1 MRKLFVQL
9 PALLCAVVL
18 GGCLSM
24 GSLTGGGGGPAPK
37 WVLNPPEDTAT
48 EWYGVGEG
56 ADREIARRA
65 ALKDVATKLKVSI
78 SGKLES
84 RVTDTNGKVDR
95 QASNRVSEEVART
108 EFRNFSVEKTE
119 EGGKGFYVLVK
130 VDRPSFVGDIR
141 AKLDPLDAEIDR
153 TEASLAQA
161 SALERFIGYR
171 RLLPALDKAS
181 AQAELL
187 LGAENGGT
195 GNAKLKRYAALR
207 RSAEDARTGLVFKL
221 QAAPQ
226 DADVAAAVGTF
237 ATENGM
243 RAETGSGSGNV
254 LAVKVVA
261 REGDIQGFKTV
272 KLNVNL
278 NVRDD
283 KGRSVASR
291 DHEVS
296 GTSRMDYKAARQNA
310 VDELLKVLREEGP
323 LTGLGFANG

>member
-1 MRKLFVQL
+1 MRTSFIRL
-9 PALLCAVVL
+9 PILLVVL
-18 GGCLSM
+18 FMAGCSTMKSM
-24 GSLTGGGGGPAPK
+24 TGGGPAPK
-37 WVLNPPEDTAT
+37 WVLDPPADTET

-56 ADREIARRA
+56 SDRDSARRA

-78 SGKLES
+78 SGKLDS
-84 RVTDTNGKVDR
+84 RITETNGKVDR
-95 QASNRVSEEVART
+95 QASSRVSEEVART

-119 EGGKGFYVLVK
+119 EGGRGFYVLVK

-141 AKLDPLDAEIDR
+141 SRLAPLDAEIDQ
-153 TEASLAQA
+153 TVTSLEGASP
-161 SALERFIGYR
+161 LERFIGYR
-171 RLLPALDKAS
+171 RILPALDKAS

-195 GNAKLKRYAALR
+195 GNAKLKRYATIRQQAD
-207 RSAEDARTGLVFKL
+207 DARTGLVFRL

-226 DADVAAAVGTF
+226 DADVATAVGTF
-237 ATENGM
+237 ANENGM
-243 RAETGSGSGNV
+243 RAESGAGTSGNV
-254 LAVKVVA
+254 LAVTVVN
-261 REGDIQGFKTV
+261 RQDEIYGTKTV

-296 GTSRMDYKAARQNA
+296 GSSRYDYKAARQNA
-310 VDELLKVLREEGP
+310 VEELLGVLREEGP
-323 LTGLGFANG
+323 LVGFGFSKR

>member
-1 MRKLFVQL
+1 MQM
-9 PALLCAVVL
+9 PALLCAAL
-18 GGCLSM
+18 LSGCLSM
-24 GSLTGGGGGPAPK
+24 GSLTGGGSAPN
-37 WVLNPPEDTAT
+37 WVLNPPEDTAS

-56 ADREIARRA
+56 SDREIARRA

-84 RVTDTNGKVDR
+84 RVTDANGRVDR
-95 QASNRVSEEVART
+95 QASSRVSEEVART

-119 EGGKGFYVLVK
+119 QSGKRYFVLVK
-130 VDRPSFVGDIR
+130 VDRATFLSDIR

-153 TEASLAQA
+153 TEASLARA
-161 SALERFIGYR
+161 TAIERFIGYR
-171 RLLPALDKAS
+171 RLLPTLDQAS

-207 RSAEDARTGLVFKL
+207 QSADDARTGLVFKL
-221 QAAPQ
+221 QAAAQ
-226 DADVAAAVGTF
+226 DADVAAAVATF
-237 ATENGM
+237 ANENGM
-243 RAETGSGSGNV
+243 RAESGSGSGNV
-254 LAVKVVA
+254 LAVKVAA

-283 KGRSVASR
+283 QGRSVASR

-296 GTSRMDYKAARQNA
+296 GTSRLDYKAARQNA
-310 VDELLKVLREEGP
+310 VEELLEALRKEGP
-323 LTGLGFANG
+323 LAALGFSRT

>member
-1 MRKLFVQL
+1 
-9 PALLCAVVL
+9 
-18 GGCLSM
+18 
-24 GSLTGGGGGPAPK
+24 
-37 WVLNPPEDTAT
+37 VLNPPEDTAT

-95 QASNRVSEEVART
+95 QASNRVSEEVSRT

-130 VDRPSFVGDIR
+130 VDRPSFLGDIR

-171 RLLPALDKAS
+171 RLLPTLDKAS

-207 RSAEDARTGLVFKL
+207 RSADDARTGLVFKL

-323 LTGLGFANG
+323 LAGLGFANG